1 MQQVG
6 TGFAAIDQALG
17 GLITGDNVVWLGD
30 DPVVYS
36 ALCAGFVRTARADDE
51 RVLHV
56 RFTVDDEHPPVP
68 GVATLD
74 AGPHGSLAHPSLL
87 ADELD
92 RRFRSER
99 PDCIVIDD
107 LGTPLRRWGLA
118 NTVEFF
124 ARSCPS
130 MLQAGI
136 TAYWSVGPEFGGP
149 SIETIR
155 QITQCLI
162 DVRGRRL
169 RVLKAEGRSGRDHGP
184 TFALDV
190 AFGEVAVSPAP
201 EGGRLARGLA
211 ALRHDL
217 GLTQREL
224 ADIGGVTASAIS
236 QAESGAR
243 RLSID
248 TLVRLS
254 DRLGVPI
261 DRMVNFTNPP
271 AYRLARHDRSRR
283 IDDTTVALAA
293 DSSIGARVFLVEL
306 PGRETGTPDAR
317 HRGVEV
323 IAAIRGLVQ
332 IQLGSDRPV
341 LRGGDALIVEHDE
354 VASWRNLRD
363 DPAAFYRILRD

>member
-6 TGFAAIDQALG
+6 TGFDAIDQALG

-155 QITQCLI
+155 QIPSVSSTSAVAASACSRPK
-162 DVRGRRL
+162 DARVATTARHSRSTSHSARSPCRRHP
-169 RVLKAEGRSGRDHGP
+169 R
-184 TFALDV
+184 
-190 AFGEVAVSPAP
+190 VAVSP
-201 EGGRLARGLA
+201 GDSQ
-211 ALRHDL
+211 H
-217 GLTQREL
+217 
-224 ADIGGVTASAIS
+224 SA
-236 QAESGAR
+236 
-243 RLSID
+243 
-248 TLVRLS
+248 
-254 DRLGVPI
+254 
-261 DRMVNFTNPP
+261 
-271 AYRLARHDRSRR
+271 
-283 IDDTTVALAA
+283 TTSA
-293 DSSIGARVFLVEL
+293 
-306 PGRETGTPDAR
+306 
-317 HRGVEV
+317 
-323 IAAIRGLVQ
+323 
-332 IQLGSDRPV
+332 
-341 LRGGDALIVEHDE
+341 
-354 VASWRNLRD
+354 
-363 DPAAFYRILRD
+363 